1 MHNNV
6 KIEKTKQKKAVRI
19 KMMVARCAVKLKVAL
34 RKLHKFICLSSV
46 KFTEV
51 TK

>member
-1 MHNNV
+1 MRNNV
-6 KIEKTKQKKAVRI
+6 EIEKTKQKKAVCI
-19 KMMVARCAVKLKVAL
+19 KMTVACCAVKRKVAL

-46 KFTEV
+46 KFTDV

>member
-1 MHNNV
+1 MRNNV
-6 KIEKTKQKKAVRI
+6 KIKKTKQKKAVRI
-19 KMMVARCAVKLKVAL
+19 KMKDARCAVKRKATL

>member
-1 MHNNV
+1 MRNNV
-6 KIEKTKQKKAVRI
+6 EIEKTKQKKAVRI
-19 KMMVARCAVKLKVAL
+19 KLKDARGAVKRKATL

-46 KFTEV
+46 KFTDV

>member
-1 MHNNV
+1 MRNNV
-6 KIEKTKQKKAVRI
+6 KIEETKQKKAVRI
-19 KMMVARCAVKLKVAL
+19 KMTVARCAMKRKAAL
-34 RKLHKFICLSSV
+34 RKLHKYICYSSV

>member
-1 MHNNV
+1 MRNNV
-6 KIEKTKQKKAVRI
+6 KIEKTKQKKAVRL
-19 KMMVARCAVKLKVAL
+19 KMTVACCAVKRKMAL
-34 RKLHKFICLSSV
+34 RKLHKFICHSSV

>member
-1 MHNNV
+1 MCSNV
-6 KIEKTKQKKAVRI
+6 KIKKTKQKKAVRI
-19 KMMVARCAVKLKVAL
+19 KMKDACCAVKRKVAL

-46 KFTEV
+46 EFTEV